1 MRRLAATLGFA
12 VLWLAVATPAL
23 AHVTIQPTEAST
35 GEFFRFTVRVP
46 TERDDAATTKVEV
59 QFPETVF
66 FVSFQPV
73 EGWRRTVQMKTLEV
87 PVEIFGEPQD
97 RVVGSVSWEATGP
110 GIAPQEFQE
119 FGFSAL
125 VPEEAGELVFPSIQT
140 YDSGEVVRWIGPPD
154 ADQPAPIV
162 EVIDL
167 GLEEGQG
174 ELALLAQLNQRLG
187 QGAPEE
193 GMEGT
198 ADEEDGSSSFPLVL
212 SWIAL
217 AVALAALAA
226 GFLLRRRAPA

>member
-1 MRRLAATLGFA
+1 MRRVAATLGCA

-23 AHVTIQPTEAST
+23 AHVTIQPTEAPT

-66 FVSFQPV
+66 FVSFQPA
-73 EGWRRTVQMKTLEV
+73 EGWRRTVQMKTLEE

-97 RVVGSVSWEATGP
+97 TVVGSVSWEATGA

-125 VPEEAGELVFPSIQT
+125 VPEEAGQLVFPSIQT

-154 ADQPAPIV
+154 ADEPAPII

-187 QGAPEE
+187 QGAPEGE
-193 GMEGT
+193 MEGS
-198 ADEEDGSSSFPLVL
+198 ARQEDTSSSVPLVL
-212 SWIAL
+212 SWTAL
-217 AVALAALAA
+217 AVAVAALAV
-226 GFLLRRRAPA
+226 GFFLRRRAPA